1 MLETTRLGG
10 VLLVGLAV
18 VTGVVVTGVVVAG
31 ADVAELDDAAVDGLV
46 AVLEAEDPV
55 AEALVPPLAEDTD
68 EDNPWASWLS
78 PEERALAGRMPV
90 WSPTAVAGLPVEVGC
105 APEACCRATDSA
117 SNSAEMNCVSA

>member
-1 MLETTRLGG
+1 VLETTLLGG

-31 ADVAELDDAAVDGLV
+31 VVELDDAVVDGLV
-46 AVLEAEDPV
+46 AVLEAADPV
-55 AEALVPPLAEDTD
+55 AEAFVPPLAEDVD
-68 EDNPWASWLS
+68 DNPWASWLS